1 MQIKDFKDIVSTFS
15 DPGEELL
22 FQKNHVLISVNG
34 ALIEASLTNKSGDI
48 YVDEGSGEMPASKWI
63 VTRLARLELLASR
76 LRETIEK
83 TEYFV
88 SPSALLSATLDKDV
102 NLGECNTDDA
112 LQTTLKEI
120 DDISPLETKVLYVT
134 SDAGEGKTSLIN
146 EMAQAQ
152 AKRFSASESDW
163 LLVPIQL
170 GGRHFLRFDDITIGA
185 LQNRYRFPFLYY
197 KSFIAL
203 VKMGVI
209 VPAFDGF
216 EEMFVENSS
225 GEALSAMGILVGA
238 LDSQGT
244 IIVAARKAY
253 FEFENIRSQEKLF
266 DSIRTESVS
275 FGKLELNRW
284 NQEQFI
290 SYCTKRKVNNPEGLY
305 SKIIK
310 RLGPKHPILTRAVL
324 VKRLVDVIQ
333 ESDSIDDF
341 LCSLHTSGADFF
353 AVFVRGLIEREANEK
368 WIDRSGESDVGTSVL
383 SIDGHNELLTY
394 VALAMW
400 ESKVNYLKGDYLEFV
415 ADDFC
420 ETTRADAYQSQQI
433 RARIGGHAMLVPSSS
448 ATSAVEFDHDEFRLF
463 YLGEGIARLL
473 KPLNDRARAEIL
485 AVFRRGVLPAPAH
498 DALLRALK
506 RDSSI
511 KIIEV
516 INFLIG
522 ISGMESRT
530 SYSHM
535 NCSHIIIN
543 LLSSE
548 ELSEMSIKD
557 ISFEANALRDK
568 KLHGIIFTNCF
579 FAETSLDLTEIKD
592 CKFENCRFA
601 QMRMS
606 NNTKLLNVN
615 FDGSVVDSLELKNE
629 LKDELIESWNPS
641 EIYGLL
647 SKRGI
652 IFDTARILD
661 VSEPLSTT
669 TPDIELQDLM
679 KVVRYLMRST
689 HISDKVLLIKL
700 GVRGKEFIS
709 QTIPQLMKHGI
720 FEEIDDRSGGRRF
733 RLGVPVERL
742 NSTIA
747 AANGSFT
754 YILNMND

>member
-1 MQIKDFKDIVSTFS
+1 MQIRDFKDIVSTFS
-15 DPGEELL
+15 DPGEDLL

-34 ALIEASLTNKSGDI
+34 TLVEANLTDKSGDI
-48 YVDEGSGEMPASKWI
+48 YVNEGSGEMPASKWI

-88 SPSALLSATLDKDV
+88 SPSAILSATLEKDV
-102 NLGECNTDDA
+102 KLGERNTDDA
-112 LQTTLKEI
+112 LQITLKEI
-120 DDISPLETKVLYVT
+120 DDRSPLETKVLYVT

-146 EMAQAQ
+146 EMAQTQ
-152 AKRFSASESDW
+152 AKRFSTSESDW

-203 VKMGVI
+203 VKMGII

-225 GEALSAMGILVGA
+225 GEALSAMGALVGA

-266 DSIRTESVS
+266 DSIRTLSVS

-284 NQEQFI
+284 NKEQFI
-290 SYCTKRKVNNPEGLY
+290 SYCTNRNINDPEGLY
-305 SKIIK
+305 NKIIK
-310 RLGPKHPILTRAVL
+310 RLDPNHAILTRAVL

-341 LCSLHTSGADFF
+341 LCSLHASGADFF
-353 AVFVRGLIEREANEK
+353 AVFVRGLVEREANEK
-368 WIDRSGESDVGTSVL
+368 WIDRSGESDVGTPIL
-383 SIDGHNELLTY
+383 SIDAHNELLTY

-400 ESKVNYLKGDYLEFV
+400 ESKVNYLKGDHLEFV

-420 ETTRADAYQSQQI
+420 ETTGADAYQSQQI
-433 RARIGGHAMLVPSSS
+433 RARMGGHAMLVPSSS
-448 ATSAVEFDHDEFRLF
+448 PTSAVEFDHDEFRLF

-485 AVFRRGVLPAPAH
+485 AVFRRGVLPSPAH

-511 KIIEV
+511 EIIEV

-522 ISGMESRT
+522 ISGMESHT

-543 LLSSE
+543 LLSGGNFSKVN
-548 ELSEMSIKD
+548 IKNV
-557 ISFEANALRDK
+557 SFEANTLRDK
-568 KLHGIIFTNCF
+568 KLNDIVFTNCF

-592 CKFENCRFA
+592 SKFENCRFA
-601 QMRMS
+601 QMRIS
-606 NNTKLLNVN
+606 NNTKLSNVN
-615 FDGSVVDSLELKNE
+615 FNGSVVDALELKDE

-641 EIYGLL
+641 EICGLL
-647 SKRGI
+647 NKRGI
-652 IFDTARILD
+652 RFDEARMHN
-661 VSEPLSTT
+661 VSESQIT

-689 HISDKVLLIKL
+689 HISNKVLLIKL

-709 QTIPQLMKHGI
+709 QTIPQLIKHGI

-747 AANGSFT
+747 AANGSFI
-754 YILNMND
+754 YILEMND